1 MESFVEALK
10 GIQGVV
16 WGPITIL
23 LLLFTGLYYTIR
35 LKGIQIFHLHKSF
48 QYIFEKEEGKAMFLR
63 WVLCV
68 QHWLQPLV
76 PVVL

>member
-48 QYIFEKEEGKAMFLR
+48 QYIFEKEKECNHRNSLKFIGIFE
-63 WVLCV
+63 
-68 QHWLQPLV
+68 
-76 PVVL
+76 